1 LLWFSDSFNGSAYD
15 SSDDDD
21 DEDDDDDDND
31 NDEFDDER
39 YASLFPDRFKLKQ
52 DLKKAKAGK

>member
-1 LLWFSDSFNGSAYD
+1 MLWFSDSFNGSAYD
-15 SSDDDD
+15 SS
-21 DEDDDDDDND
+21 DDDDND